1 MVKQPQHQRYIG
13 RLSVYL
19 RHPRDRDGHPLARV
33 HPRGLNDEGHGGEGD
48 PLHHLDARADDGPPA
63 HQHVGPVP
71 VEHARDDERLVGAA
85 SDHADVEAHFG
96 RFSLYDEGQ
105 RMEFPNFYRITSV

>member
-33 HPRGLNDEGHGGEGD
+33 HPRGLDDERHGGEGD
-48 PLHHLDARADDGPPA
+48 PLHHLDARADYGPA
-63 HQHVGPVP
+63 THEHVGP
-71 VEHARDDERLVGAA
+71 GAQ
-85 SDHADVEAHFG
+85 F
-96 RFSLYDEGQ
+96 
-105 RMEFPNFYRITSV
+105 NTITNITKIIPKILKKV